1 MGSLYG
7 QNLAYIQAAAFGRL
21 AKGAAPEIVRLLK
34 SATIQIHKV
43 VDVGCG
49 AGPLTSALVEVGF
62 EVTGIDSSAEL
73 LAIARAAVPR
83 AHFVNASIYDEEIPA
98 CEAIVA
104 LGESLTYHAEGVDAD
119 SLVQSFFQR
128 ASDILPPGGMLIFDV
143 IELGEPSLAGRFWSS
158 GEEWAVLVDTWE
170 DQDFRTL
177 VRNIETFRRVDH
189 LYRRGYEI
197 HRVRLFDTGI
207 LCSQLAACGFATE
220 TAQSYGTQRLGPRR
234 RAFFSTRIGQDL
246 SVKTGTTAPFGRGAG

>member
-7 QNLAYIQAAAFGRL
+7 QDLAYIQAAAFGRL
-21 AKGAAPEIVRLLK
+21 AKGAAPEIIRLLK
-34 SATIQIHKV
+34 SATIQIRKV

-73 LAIARAAVPR
+73 LAIACAAVPR

-207 LCSQLAACGFATE
+207 LCSQLAACGFVTE
-220 TAQSYGTQRLGPRR
+220 TAQFYGTQRLGPRR
-234 RAFFSTRIGQDL
+234 RAFFSTRIRQDL
-246 SVKTGTTAPFGRGAG
+246 SVKPGTTAPFGRGAG